1 MGRELAALGHVGGT
15 MPKEI
20 FPSSYLCDCGHQS
33 DFSENTIRD
42 MKAMS
47 QKKKVYLAD
56 SAPEEHTIV
65 FYRGKMVQIQ
75 CPKQPQ
81 SPDTKRSPRKS
92 TSSTRRSSPRGI
104 PDEVKTDVEDIV
116 QHFNTTAIRSPHCV
130 YVPRYRGKFLYLD
143 RRDYGRLH
151 PICRLEYTGNIRDW
165 SFAIYKYSDEQYDE
179 EEWFF
184 PGAEHVNGTI
194 DGAMKAGLEAYPA

>member
-1 MGRELAALGHVGGT
+1 

-20 FPSSYLCDCGHQS
+20 FPSSFECDCGHQS
-33 DFSENTIRD
+33 DFSENTVREI
-42 MKAMS
+42 KAMS

-81 SPDTKRSPRKS
+81 SRDTKQSAPKKRA
-92 TSSTRRSSPRGI
+92 TTRGI
-104 PDEVKTDVEDIV
+104 PDAVKTDVEAIV
-116 QHFNTTAIRSPHCV
+116 QHFNTTVIRNRHCV
-130 YVPRYRGKFLYLD
+130 YVPRYKGKYLYLD
-143 RRDYGRLH
+143 RRDYGRLS
-151 PICRLEYTGNIRDW
+151 PICRLEYTGTMQKW
-165 SFAIYKYSDEQYDE
+165 SFAIYKYSDEHYDE

-194 DGAMKAGLEAYPA
+194 EGAMQAGLEAYPS

>member
-1 MGRELAALGHVGGT
+1 

-20 FPSSYLCDCGHQS
+20 FPSSFECDCGHQS
-33 DFSENTIRD
+33 DFFENTIRD

-65 FYRGKMVQIQ
+65 FYKGKMVEIQ

-81 SPDTKRSPRKS
+81 NPETKHSAPKS
-92 TSSTRRSSPRGI
+92 RPGKKRATTRGI
-104 PDEVKTDVEDIV
+104 PDEVKTDVAAIV
-116 QHFNTTAIRSPHCV
+116 EHFNTAVIRNPHCV
-130 YVPRYRGKFLYLD
+130 YVPRYKGKFLYLD
-143 RRDYGRLH
+143 RRDYGRLS
-151 PICRLEYTGNIRDW
+151 PICRLEYTGNMQEW
-165 SFAIYKYSDEQYDE
+165 YFAIYKYSDERYDA

-184 PGAEHVNGTI
+184 PGAEHVDGTI
-194 DGAMKAGLEAYPA
+194 EGAMKAGLEAYPS

>member
-1 MGRELAALGHVGGT
+1 

-20 FPSSYLCDCGHQS
+20 FSSSFECDCGHQS
-33 DFSENTIRD
+33 HFFENTVREL
-42 MKAMS
+42 KAMS

-65 FYRGKMVQIQ
+65 FHRGKLVEIQ
-75 CPKQPQ
+75 CPKQAQ
-81 SPDTKRSPRKS
+81 SYETKQSAPRSRPRAKR
-92 TSSTRRSSPRGI
+92 TTTRGI
-104 PDEVKTDVEDIV
+104 PDEVKTEVAAIVE
-116 QHFNTTAIRSPHCV
+116 HFNTAVIRNPHCL

-143 RRDYGRLH
+143 RQDYGRLS
-151 PICRLEYTGNIRDW
+151 PICRLEYTGKMEMW

-184 PGAEHVNGTI
+184 PGSEHVDGTI
-194 DGAMKAGLEAYPA
+194 EGAMKAGLEAYTP